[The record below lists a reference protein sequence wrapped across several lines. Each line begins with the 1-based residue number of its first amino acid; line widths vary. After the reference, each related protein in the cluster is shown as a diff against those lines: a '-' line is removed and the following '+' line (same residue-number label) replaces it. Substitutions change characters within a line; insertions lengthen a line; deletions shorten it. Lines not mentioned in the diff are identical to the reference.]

1 MRPAPSLK
9 PGKPPAARSPR
20 CADHRDAIPGN
31 PATHKEIAMANEDLP
46 DYDEHPVMFRN
57 QPLGYIGVWVL
68 ILAPVL
74 ALLVYRKEIAEMGN
88 FPPAMLLAV
97 TGFGLVILLYW
108 FVKTRAK
115 RLRITGDQVHLERG
129 LLSKSHV
136 ELDVGQIRAVRVYQ
150 TFFDRIFRVGRIEIF
165 TTGDDP
171 EFVIAGMPDPDRV
184 RDHVRNHLET
194 PPSE

>member
-1 MRPAPSLK
+1 MTDQEL
-9 PGKPPAARSPR
+9 PG
-20 CADHRDAIPGN
+20 
-31 PATHKEIAMANEDLP
+31 
-46 DYDEHPVMFRN
+46 YDEHPVMFRN
-57 QPLGYIGVWVL
+57 QPLGYIGLWVL

-74 ALLVYRKEIAEMGN
+74 ALLLYREEVAGMGN
-88 FPPAMLLAV
+88 FPPAMLLAFA
-97 TGFGLVILLYW
+97 GFGIVILLYW

-129 LLSKSHV
+129 LLSKRHV

-171 EFVIAGMPDPDRV
+171 EFVISGMPDPDRV
-184 RDHVRNHLET
+184 RDHVRSHLES
-194 PPSE
+194 PSST

>member
-9 PGKPPAARSPR
+9 PGKPATRSPHGP
-20 CADHRDAIPGN
+20 AHRHGIPGN
-31 PATHKEIAMANEDLP
+31 PDTHKEIAMTNEHLP

-74 ALLVYRKEIAEMGN
+74 ALLLYREEIAGMGN

-97 TGFGLVILLYW
+97 TGFGIVILLYW

-171 EFVIAGMPDPDRV
+171 EFVISGMPDPDRV
-184 RDHVRNHLET
+184 RDHVRSHLDN
-194 PPSE
+194 PPIE

>member
-1 MRPAPSLK
+1 M
-9 PGKPPAARSPR
+9 
-20 CADHRDAIPGN
+20 N
-31 PATHKEIAMANEDLP
+31 NEDLP

-74 ALLVYRKEIAEMGN
+74 ALLLYRKEISEMGG

-97 TGFGLVILLYW
+97 TGFGFVLLLYW

-129 LLSKSHV
+129 LLSKRHV

-150 TFFDRIFRVGRIEIF
+150 NLFDRIFRVGRIEIF

-171 EFVIAGMPDPDRV
+171 EFVVAGMPDPDRV
-184 RDHVRNHLET
+184 RDHVRTHQENQPIE
-194 PPSE
+194 

>member
-1 MRPAPSLK
+1 MMRLASSRN
-9 PGKPPAARSPR
+9 PGKPAARSPHGP
-20 CADHRDAIPGN
+20 AHRHAILEN
-31 PATHKEIAMANEDLP
+31 PDIHKEIAMTNENLP

-57 QPLGYIGVWVL
+57 QPLGYIGIWVL

-74 ALLVYRKEIAEMGN
+74 TLLLYRNEIAEMGN

-97 TGFGLVILLYW
+97 TGFGMVILLYW

-115 RLRITGDQVHLERG
+115 RLRINGDQVHLERG
-129 LLSKSHV
+129 LLNKTHI

-150 TFFDRIFRVGRIEIF
+150 NFFDRIFRVGRIEIF

-171 EFVIAGMPDPDRV
+171 EFVIAGMPDPSRV
-184 RDHVRNHLET
+184 RDHVRTHLET

>member
-1 MRPAPSLK
+1 M
-9 PGKPPAARSPR
+9 
-20 CADHRDAIPGN
+20 
-31 PATHKEIAMANEDLP
+31 TNEDLTDQQPLP

-57 QPLGYIGVWVL
+57 QPLGYIGVWLL

-74 ALLVYRKEIAEMGN
+74 VLLLYRQEIREMGG
-88 FPPAMLLAV
+88 FPPAVLLAV
-97 TGFGLVILLYW
+97 TGFGFVILLYW

-129 LLSKSHV
+129 LLNKSHV

-150 TFFDRIFRVGRIEIF
+150 NFFDRIFRVGRIEIF

-171 EFVIAGMPDPDRV
+171 EFVVAGMPGPDRV
-184 RDHVRNHLET
+184 RDHVRTYRENPVVE
-194 PPSE
+194 

>member
-1 MRPAPSLK
+1 MRPAPNLGL
-9 PGKPPAARSPR
+9 GKPATRSPPVR
-20 CADHRDAIPGN
+20 AHRHAISGN
-31 PATHKEIAMANEDLP
+31 PDTQKEIAMTNEDLP

-57 QPLGYIGVWVL
+57 QPLGFIGVWVL

-74 ALLVYRKEIAEMGN
+74 VLLLYREEIAEMGN

-97 TGFGLVILLYW
+97 TGFGIVILLYW

-165 TTGDDP
+165 TTGDNP
-171 EFVIAGMPDPDRV
+171 EFVISGMPDPDRV
-184 RDHVRNHLET
+184 RDHVRSHLES
-194 PPSE
+194 PAIE

>member
-1 MRPAPSLK
+1 MTDQEL
-9 PGKPPAARSPR
+9 PG
-20 CADHRDAIPGN
+20 
-31 PATHKEIAMANEDLP
+31 
-46 DYDEHPVMFRN
+46 YDEHPVMFRN
-57 QPLGYIGVWVL
+57 QPLGYIGLWVL

-74 ALLVYRKEIAEMGN
+74 ALLLYREEIAGMGN

-97 TGFGLVILLYW
+97 TGFGIVIMLYW

-129 LLSKSHV
+129 LLSKRHV

-171 EFVIAGMPDPDRV
+171 EFVISGMPDPDRV
-184 RDHVRNHLET
+184 RDHVRSHLES
-194 PPSE
+194 PSST

>member
-1 MRPAPSLK
+1 M
-9 PGKPPAARSPR
+9 
-20 CADHRDAIPGN
+20 
-31 PATHKEIAMANEDLP
+31 TNEDLP

-74 ALLVYRKEIAEMGN
+74 VLLLYRREISEMGD

-97 TGFGLVILLYW
+97 TGFGMVILLYW

-115 RLRITGDQVHLERG
+115 RLRINGDQVHLERG

-150 TFFDRIFRVGRIEIF
+150 SFFDRIFRVGRIEIF

-184 RDHVRNHLET
+184 RDHVRTHTENQAIE
-194 PPSE
+194 